1 MMEKVKCSES
11 VDFRAMS
18 SMSDDN
24 TRMSIPALLDAFQ
37 DISGIHAY
45 NTGISGPDLE
55 EKGIFWI
62 VSKMKLRI
70 MRRPE
75 ENEEL
80 TLSTWIQKADRASAE
95 RDCSLTKGD
104 ELLAYSR
111 TIWAALRRDNGRL
124 AHMNSF
130 YPDSDFD
137 MPRPDEEPFA
147 RTGKDFS
154 DAEEIG
160 RYTIR
165 SIDIDRGGHMNN
177 VNYVRTMLGCFSC
190 RELAEMDIKG
200 LDMQF
205 LHQCYEG
212 ETISIR
218 RRNTDDRTEIG
229 ILSSEGITAFAAVLS
244 QDPA

>member
-11 VDFRAMS
+11 IDFRAMS

-24 TRMSIPALLDAFQ
+24 TLMSIPALLDAFQ

-62 VSKMKLRI
+62 VSKLKVRI
-70 MRRPE
+70 SRRPA
-75 ENEEL
+75 ENEQL
-80 TLSTWIQKADRASAE
+80 TLTTWIQRPDRASTE

-104 ELLAYSR
+104 EVLAYSR
-111 TIWAALRRDNGRL
+111 CIWAALRRDNGRIEQ
-124 AHMNSF
+124 MSSF
-130 YPDSDFD
+130 YPDSTFD
-137 MPRPDEEPFA
+137 IPRPDEEPFSKIA
-147 RTGKDFS
+147 KDFS
-154 DAEEIG
+154 GAEEIG

-165 SIDIDRGGHMNN
+165 SVDIDRGGHMNN

-190 RELAEMDIKG
+190 RELTEMDIKG

-218 RRNTDDRTEIG
+218 RRVRDGRTEIG
-229 ILSSEGITAFAAVLS
+229 ILNSEGVTAFAAALS
-244 QDPA
+244 

>member
-1 MMEKVKCSES
+1 MGKVKCSES
-11 VDFRAMS
+11 IAFRAMS

-24 TRMSIPALLDAFQ
+24 TLMSIPALLDAFQ

-55 EKGIFWI
+55 AKGIFWI
-62 VSKMKLRI
+62 VSKLKLRI
-70 MRRPE
+70 MRRPA

-80 TLSTWIQKADRASAE
+80 TLSTWIQKPDRASTE

-111 TIWAALRRDNGRL
+111 CIWAALRRDNGRIEQ
-124 AHMNSF
+124 MSSF
-130 YPDSDFD
+130 YPDSTFD
-137 MPRPDEEPFA
+137 IPRPDEEPFA
-147 RTGKDFS
+147 KIGKDFS

-165 SIDIDRGGHMNN
+165 SVDIDRGGHMNN
-177 VNYVRTMLGCFSC
+177 VNYVRTVLGCFSC
-190 RELAEMDIKG
+190 AELAGMDIKG

-212 ETISIR
+212 ETVSIR
-218 RRNTDDRTEIG
+218 KRETDRGMEIG
-229 ILSSEGITAFAAVLS
+229 VLNGEGKTAFAAAIIS
-244 QDPA
+244 

>member
-1 MMEKVKCSES
+1 MMEKVKCRGSAG
-11 VDFRAMS
+11 FRAMS
-18 SMSDDN
+18 SMSDSN
-24 TRMSIPALLDAFQ
+24 TQMSIPALLDAFQ

-45 NTGISGPDLE
+45 ETGISGPDLE
-55 EKGIFWI
+55 AKGIFWI

-70 MRRPE
+70 MRRPV

-80 TLSTWIQKADRASAE
+80 TLSTWIQRADRASAE
-95 RDCSLTKGD
+95 RDCSLAKGD
-104 ELLAYSR
+104 EILAYSR

-130 YPDSDFD
+130 YPDSTFD
-137 MPRPDEEPFA
+137 IPRPDEEPFA
-147 RTGKDFS
+147 RISRDFS
-154 DAEEIG
+154 EAEEIG
-160 RYTIR
+160 RYKIR

-212 ETISIR
+212 ETVSIR
-218 RRNTDDRTEIG
+218 RRIKDGRTEIG
-229 ILSSEGITAFAAVLS
+229 ILNSEGKTAFAAVLS
-244 QDPA
+244 

>member
-1 MMEKVKCSES
+1 MGKVKCSES
-11 VDFRAMS
+11 IAFRAMS

-24 TRMSIPALLDAFQ
+24 TLMSIPAMLDAVQ

-45 NTGISGPDLE
+45 NIGISGPDLE

-62 VSKMKLRI
+62 VSKLKLRI
-70 MRRPE
+70 LRRPA

-80 TLSTWIQKADRASAE
+80 TLSTWIQKPDRASTE
-95 RDCSLTKGD
+95 RDCSFTSGD
-104 ELLAYSR
+104 EVLAYSR
-111 TIWAALRRDNGRL
+111 CIWAALRRDNGRI
-124 AHMNSF
+124 AQMSTF

-137 MPRPDEEPFA
+137 IPRPDEEPFA
-147 RTGKDFS
+147 RISKDFS

-165 SIDIDRGGHMNN
+165 SVDIDRGGHMNN

-190 RELAEMDIKG
+190 SELRDMDISC

-212 ETISIR
+212 ETVSIR
-218 RRNTDDRTEIG
+218 KREADEGFEIG
-229 ILSSEGITAFAAVLS
+229 VLSGEGVLAFAAAVK
-244 QDPA
+244 

>member
-1 MMEKVKCSES
+1 MEKVKCSES
-11 VDFRAMS
+11 IAFRAMS

-24 TRMSIPALLDAFQ
+24 SLMSIPAMLDAIQ

-45 NTGISGPDLE
+45 GAGISGPDLE

-62 VSKMKLRI
+62 VSKLKLRI
-70 MRRPE
+70 FRRPS

-80 TLSTWIQKADRASAE
+80 TLSTWIQSPDRASTE
-95 RDCSLTKGD
+95 RDCSITKGD
-104 ELLAYSR
+104 EMLAYSR
-111 TIWAALRRDNGRL
+111 CIWAALRRDNGRI
-124 AHMNSF
+124 AQMSSF
-130 YPDSDFD
+130 YPDSTFD
-137 MPRPDEEPFA
+137 IPRPDEEPFA
-147 RTGKDFS
+147 RISKDFS

-165 SIDIDRGGHMNN
+165 SVDIDRGGHMNN

-190 RELAEMDIKG
+190 EELKALDINN

-212 ETISIR
+212 ETVSIR
-218 RRNTDDRTEIG
+218 KREASEGFEIG
-229 ILSSEGITAFAAVLS
+229 ILSEEGVLAFAAAVR
-244 QDPA
+244 

>member
-1 MMEKVKCSES
+1 MGKVKCSES
-11 VDFRAMS
+11 IAFRAMS

-24 TRMSIPALLDAFQ
+24 TLMSIPAMLDAVQ

-45 NTGISGPDLE
+45 NIGISGPDLE

-62 VSKMKLRI
+62 VSKLKLRI
-70 MRRPE
+70 LRRPA

-80 TLSTWIQKADRASAE
+80 TLSTWIQKPDRASTE
-95 RDCSLTKGD
+95 RDCSFTSGD
-104 ELLAYSR
+104 EVLAYSR
-111 TIWAALRRDNGRL
+111 CIWAALRRDNGRI
-124 AHMNSF
+124 AQMSTF

-137 MPRPDEEPFA
+137 IPRPDEEPFA
-147 RTGKDFS
+147 RISKDFS

-165 SIDIDRGGHMNN
+165 SVDIDRGGHMNN

-190 RELAEMDIKG
+190 GELRDMDISC

-218 RRNTDDRTEIG
+218 KRDASEGFEIG
-229 ILSSEGITAFAAVLS
+229 ILSGGGVLAFAAAVK
-244 QDPA
+244 

>member
-1 MMEKVKCSES
+1 MGKVKCSES
-11 VDFRAMS
+11 IAVRAMS

-24 TRMSIPALLDAFQ
+24 TLMSIPAMLDAVQ

-45 NTGISGPDLE
+45 NIGISGPDLE

-62 VSKMKLRI
+62 VSKLKLRI
-70 MRRPE
+70 LRRPA

-80 TLSTWIQKADRASAE
+80 TLSTWIQKPDRASTE
-95 RDCSLTKGD
+95 RDCSFTSGD
-104 ELLAYSR
+104 EVLAYSR
-111 TIWAALRRDNGRL
+111 CIWAALRRDNGRI
-124 AHMNSF
+124 AQMSTF

-137 MPRPDEEPFA
+137 IPRPDEEPFA
-147 RTGKDFS
+147 RISKDFS

-165 SIDIDRGGHMNN
+165 SVDIDRGGHMNN

-190 RELAEMDIKG
+190 DELREMDIKS

-218 RRNTDDRTEIG
+218 KRDADEGFEIG
-229 ILSSEGITAFAAVLS
+229 ILSGEGVLAFTAAVK
-244 QDPA
+244 